1 MQGISIQVA
10 WPHGRE
16 ERYEEEEEGAANLVH
31 VFYSM
36 GSGDLRGSGGYHDSV
51 GPVGGDFLFSLC
63 S

>member
-1 MQGISIQVA
+1 M
-10 WPHGRE
+10 RRKRK
-16 ERYEEEEEGAANLVH
+16 ERPIWST
-31 VFYSM
+31 FFCSM

>member
-31 VFYSM
+31 VFLFD
-36 GSGDLRGSGGYHDSV
+36 GFGRFERFGGLS
-51 GPVGGDFLFSLC
+51 
-63 S
+63 